1 MKSKALSLI
10 VMALLGPELGA
21 RAQEAPIP
29 HGCSVTPA
37 ELRLHGIRR
46 ETGRFPLPGALVF
59 GRLIRA
65 VH

>member
-10 VMALLGPELGA
+10 VMALLGPGLGA

-37 ELRLHGIRR
+37 ELRLHGIR
-46 ETGRFPLPGALVF
+46 FPVPGALVF